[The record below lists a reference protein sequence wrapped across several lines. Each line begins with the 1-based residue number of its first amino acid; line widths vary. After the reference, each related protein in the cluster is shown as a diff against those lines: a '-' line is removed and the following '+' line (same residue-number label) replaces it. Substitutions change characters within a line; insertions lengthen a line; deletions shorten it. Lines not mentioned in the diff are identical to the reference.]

1 MPKPSEPKPCPFC
14 GQNPSAETYSVTS
27 VTYVQCTT
35 PGCLMR
41 YFDWV
46 RAEQW
51 NSRPI
56 EDALTQRINDLESAL
71 HATATGKR

>member
-1 MPKPSEPKPCPFC
+1 MMKMPE
-14 GQNPSAETYSVTS
+14 EI
-27 VTYVQCTT
+27 
-35 PGCLMR
+35 
-41 YFDWV
+41 
-46 RAEQW
+46 RAEAEEW